1 MAATQDRTLGIYIK
15 GVDEE
20 TTEEDCTA
28 AFSSFGTITEVVLK
42 GERGWGL
49 VHFTTPAEAAAA
61 AAGGITSVGGV
72 EVEVLARTPPKPRED
87 KAVPASVNIYLKG
100 LEEET
105 TREEVETALEA
116 FGEVASVKLQA
127 ARGFAFAAMETVE
140 AAEAA
145 VAATPLTVGA
155 LGDVEVEMRRSRA
168 PAPRNGSDKPR
179 SKKKSE
185 PRPPRDLSKDIYIK
199 GLTPE
204 TDEDSNE
211 DALMDVFGQYG
222 TVTRVMLRKGRDFA
236 FISFEEDGAVA
247 AAVAASGNI
256 DVKGATVD
264 VEARTGKPRDGV
276 AQ

>member
-72 EVEVLARTPPKPRED
+72 EVEVLARTPPKPREA
-87 KAVPASVNIYLKG
+87 KAVPATVNIYLKG

-105 TREEVETALEA
+105 TKEDVETALEA

-155 LGDVEVEMRRSRA
+155 LGDVRSSSQLPSPCPPPCPSPPPSGIDHIHARTHHQPPIADLALALCPRRCVVDPCPCHLCACRWRSRCVARAPPPLATALTSPAPRRSRS
-168 PAPRNGSDKPR
+168 PARR
-179 SKKKSE
+179 
-185 PRPPRDLSKDIYIK
+185 
-199 GLTPE
+199 
-204 TDEDSNE
+204 
-211 DALMDVFGQYG
+211 G
-222 TVTRVMLRKGRDFA
+222 T
-236 FISFEEDGAVA
+236 
-247 AAVAASGNI
+247 
-256 DVKGATVD
+256 
-264 VEARTGKPRDGV
+264 
-276 AQ
+276 